1 MLKKYI
7 YKRFS
12 SGKRRV
18 SGIGKC
24 LTKGLTKVGQ
34 PNFKVRQLN
43 MLLFFFFF
51 FLTSATFT
59 AHMLHIGQNQLCL
72 CFLSLVHFNIQDK
85 KVLHTRGMQF
95 SLQRK
100 KKIHGNTI
108 EQLFKLFPGIPSDIP
123 MHYISHA
130 FSIRSDTMS
139 NNGYIN

>member
-43 MLLFFFFF
+43 MLLFLFFVFLFF

-59 AHMLHIGQNQLCL
+59 AHMLHIG
-72 CFLSLVHFNIQDK
+72 
-85 KVLHTRGMQF
+85 
-95 SLQRK
+95 
-100 KKIHGNTI
+100 
-108 EQLFKLFPGIPSDIP
+108 
-123 MHYISHA
+123 
-130 FSIRSDTMS
+130 
-139 NNGYIN
+139 